1 MTALSTHATATPRG
15 TSSGATRRPPV
26 KTLKTAVVRIGSKC
40 VLDNDRPTV
49 DQIRDAWLA
58 GNRVVVVHGPGD
70 EPDVVNRTLVANLAA
85 AGVAAVGLSG
95 ADLGLAR
102 STPGTA
108 RLDAVRLRRVLEE
121 GSVAVLSPL
130 SSSNGAPTPT
140 CPDALAHA
148 AAACLGADSLELL
161 GDASLAP
168 RKDPETG
175 KFMRPTKP
183 VDQKRVEA
191 LLGRSDLDGD
201 VRDRLVAAR
210 AALLHGVRDVRLQL
224 PV

>member
-1 MTALSTHATATPRG
+1 MTGLTTQATATSRG

-26 KTLKTAVVRIGSKC
+26 KTLKTGVVRIGSKS
-40 VLDNDRPTV
+40 VLENDRPTI
-49 DQIRDAWLA
+49 DRIRDAWLA
-58 GNRVVVVHGPGD
+58 GERVVVVHSAGA
-70 EPDVVNRTLVANLAA
+70 EPEVVNRTLVANLSA
-85 AGVAAVGLSG
+85 AGVSAVGLSG

-121 GSVAVLSPL
+121 GAVAVLSPL
-130 SSSNGAPTPT
+130 SSSNGVPTPT

-161 GDASLAP
+161 GEAVVAP

-175 KFMRPTKP
+175 KFLRPTKP

-191 LLGRSDLDGD
+191 LLGRGDLDGQ

-210 AALLHGVRDVRLQL
+210 AALLHGVRDVRLEL